1 MVHLKTILVQMV
13 WQFLVALI
21 IQRLL
26 AGQRFQMTAKFGSQ
40 IRTLQPMKEI
50 TMLNYYRILM
60 TNTNTYWNETFI
72 SNTTAGYDRIVTE
85 IATQPN
91 TSYTVKFFS
100 KLGGRLTS
108 SHAGPTNTLLQVQSE
123 QTNMAFSDQFVEQ
136 SNWTEKNY
144 QFTTDATTTTVYL
157 LFSAIASNHSSIQL
171 QTLMIYKR
179 LFRHQPVTPTMT
191 VFQII

>member
-1 MVHLKTILVQMV
+1 
-13 WQFLVALI
+13 
-21 IQRLL
+21 
-26 AGQRFQMTAKFGSQ
+26 MTAKFGSQ
-40 IRTLQPMKEI
+40 IRTLQPMNGN
-50 TMLNYYRILM
+50 NYVELLQNIN

-136 SNWTEKNY
+136 KFGQKKTINLRLM
-144 QFTTDATTTTVYL
+144 QQPQLFTCY
-157 LFSAIASNHSSIQL
+157 FL
-171 QTLMIYKR
+171 Q
-179 LFRHQPVTPTMT
+179 
-191 VFQII
+191 